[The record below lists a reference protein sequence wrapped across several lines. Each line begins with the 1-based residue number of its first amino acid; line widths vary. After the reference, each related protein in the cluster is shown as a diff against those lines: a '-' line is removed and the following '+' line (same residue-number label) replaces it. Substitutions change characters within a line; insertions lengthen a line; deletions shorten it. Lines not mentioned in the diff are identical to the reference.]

1 MTRAR
6 DLSKLANAN
15 VLSVDSSNNIGIGST
30 TPNAKL
36 DVAGIGTFT
45 RLNVSGIVTSTG
57 GYNIGIQSGGTTVV
71 STTKVINFVGTG
83 NSVIDKGTGQVDIQ
97 ISGSSG
103 GGSIG
108 TTGITTQT
116 IFSNPNTIDTDQML
130 TVTNHNY
137 GVFGPVTIG
146 AAVTVGAGN
155 TFVIV

>member
-1 MTRAR
+1 MSRAR
-6 DLSKLANAN
+6 DLANLGNINTIKADTAN
-15 VLSVDSSNNIGIGST
+15 TRVGIAATQPTES
-30 TPNAKL
+30 L
-36 DVAGIGTFT
+36 DVTG
-45 RLNVSGIVTSTG
+45 SVTSTG
-57 GYNIGIQSGGTTVV
+57 GFNIGIQSGGTTVIA
-71 STTKVINFVGTG
+71 TTKVINFVGTG

>member
-1 MTRAR
+1 MSRAR
-6 DLSKLANAN
+6 DLANLGNINTIKADTAN
-15 VLSVDSSNNIGIGST
+15 TRVRIAST
-30 TPNAKL
+30 QPTESL
-36 DVAGIGTFT
+36 DVT
-45 RLNVSGIVTSTG
+45 GIVTSTG
-57 GYNIGIQSGGTTVV
+57 GFNIGIQSGGTTVIA
-71 STTKVINFVGTG
+71 TTKVINFVGTG

-130 TVTNHNY
+130 TETNHNY
-137 GVFGPVTIG
+137 GVFGPVTVG

>member
-30 TPNAKL
+30 TPDAKL
-36 DVAGIGTFT
+36 DVAGI
-45 RLNVSGIVTSTG
+45 VTSTG
-57 GYNIGIQSGGTTVV
+57 GFNIGIQSGGTTVV
-71 STTKVINFVGTG
+71 ATTKVINFVGTG

>member
-1 MTRAR
+1 MSRAR
-6 DLSKLANAN
+6 DLANLGNINTIKADTAN
-15 VLSVDSSNNIGIGST
+15 TRVGIAST
-30 TPNAKL
+30 QPTESL
-36 DVAGIGTFT
+36 DVT
-45 RLNVSGIVTSTG
+45 GIVTSTG
-57 GYNIGIQSGGTTVV
+57 GFNIGIQSGGTTVIA
-71 STTKVINFVGTG
+71 TTKVINFVGTG

-130 TVTNHNY
+130 TETNHNY
-137 GVFGPVTIG
+137 GVFGPVTVG

>member
-1 MTRAR
+1 MSRAR
-6 DLSKLANAN
+6 DLANLGNINTIKADTAN
-15 VLSVDSSNNIGIGST
+15 TRGGIAST
-30 TPNAKL
+30 QPTESL
-36 DVAGIGTFT
+36 DVT
-45 RLNVSGIVTSTG
+45 GIVTSTG
-57 GYNIGIQSGGTTVV
+57 GFNIGIQSGGTTVIA
-71 STTKVINFVGTG
+71 TTKVINFVGTG

-130 TVTNHNY
+130 TETNHNY
-137 GVFGPVTIG
+137 GVFGPVTVG